1 MYTFRELLEID
12 LEESRDLV
20 FVVNGDYFI
29 GRICVRNLKDEWI
42 IFKNYEAQT
51 SVAVYVNNSEEL
63 SLRKEET
70 EETEEPI
77 PDMLIDDNFE
87 VYKCIR
93 N

>member
-51 SVAVYVNNSEEL
+51 SVAVYINNSEEL
-63 SLRKEET
+63 SLRKEEM
-70 EETEEPI
+70 EENI

>member
-12 LEESRDLV
+12 LEEARDLV

-51 SVAVYVNNSEEL
+51 SVAVYINNSEEI

-87 VYKCIR
+87 VYKQIL